1 MKFGKFHPLFIGL
14 LRVACD
20 MQKREN
26 RIFAV
31 VIFVFISTIIANWWC
46 DAFVCYFFSLLVVE
60 RLKERGGGVI
70 RF

>member
-31 VIFVFISTIIANWWC
+31 VIFVFIFTIIANC
-46 DAFVCYFFSLLVVE
+46 SQLVV
-60 RLKERGGGVI
+60 
-70 RF
+70 